1 MITYQTEGV
10 EMPAIKKRETTAWI
24 KAVAESY
31 GKRVGDI
38 AYIFCSDEKILE
50 VNRQY
55 LQHDYYT
62 DIITFDYCEGKRLS
76 GDLFISLDTVRTNAE
91 QFGATYET
99 ELHRVIIHG
108 VLHLVGINDKG
119 PGEREIMEAAENKA
133 LEMLKE
139 IGMPISKEQLN
150 HIMEMEKEYLESEV
164 IPLLKSELQPMVEK
178 LLNKFHMKL
187 EIIPNREMEI
197 VLLDKTEKTDFIE
210 ASQYQRNGSSRS
222 TSLGFSVHFPDG
234 TIIKNSDAKATFLT
248 AIKKLGLE
256 KVALFKE
263 RTFKGFKLVD
273 RAKRKDCDFICQEYV
288 NGWYVYVAMSNDTKM
303 ELLSKV
309 AKMLDVDLRIVKDDG
324 KEYSEPQMFIQSKSS
339 REHFSLNGSEPY
351 NKRRF
356 VLEAVKLFMRTYPT
370 ATFYDIKEAFPDRLQ
385 GSYGVAKK
393 LDWVLEK
400 ERNGFDFRVRYSMNN
415 DEILTSY
422 DGVKFVVSN
431 QWGNQFYRFAEWV
444 KKTMGWE
451 VESV

>member
-1 MITYQTEGV
+1 MDKLDKAYEG
-10 EMPAIKKRETTAWI
+10 
-24 KAVAESY
+24 
-31 GKRVGDI
+31 
-38 AYIFCSDEKILE
+38 
-50 VNRQY
+50 
-55 LQHDYYT
+55 
-62 DIITFDYCEGKRLS
+62 
-76 GDLFISLDTVRTNAE
+76 
-91 QFGATYET
+91 
-99 ELHRVIIHG
+99 
-108 VLHLVGINDKG
+108 
-119 PGEREIMEAAENKA
+119 

-164 IPLLKSELQPMVEK
+164 IPLIKSELQPMVEK

-234 TIIKNSDAKATFLT
+234 TIIKNSDAKATFLA

-303 ELLSKV
+303 ELLS
-309 AKMLDVDLRIVKDDG
+309 
-324 KEYSEPQMFIQSKSS
+324 
-339 REHFSLNGSEPY
+339 
-351 NKRRF
+351 
-356 VLEAVKLFMRTYPT
+356 
-370 ATFYDIKEAFPDRLQ
+370 
-385 GSYGVAKK
+385 
-393 LDWVLEK
+393 
-400 ERNGFDFRVRYSMNN
+400 
-415 DEILTSY
+415 
-422 DGVKFVVSN
+422 
-431 QWGNQFYRFAEWV
+431 
-444 KKTMGWE
+444 
-451 VESV
+451 

>member
-1 MITYQTEGV
+1 MDKLDKAYEG
-10 EMPAIKKRETTAWI
+10 
-24 KAVAESY
+24 
-31 GKRVGDI
+31 
-38 AYIFCSDEKILE
+38 
-50 VNRQY
+50 
-55 LQHDYYT
+55 
-62 DIITFDYCEGKRLS
+62 
-76 GDLFISLDTVRTNAE
+76 
-91 QFGATYET
+91 
-99 ELHRVIIHG
+99 
-108 VLHLVGINDKG
+108 
-119 PGEREIMEAAENKA
+119 

-164 IPLLKSELQPMVEK
+164 IPLIKSELQPMVEK

-210 ASQYQRNGSSRS
+210 ASQYKRNGSSRS

-234 TIIKNSDAKATFLT
+234 TIIKNSDAKATFLA

-370 ATFYDIKEAFPDRLQ
+370 ATFYDITEAFPDRLQ